1 MLDLNQDDI
10 PKVKYWGSGTMGNK
24 SFRIKIIPGIM
35 VYKKCDKLTSF
46 AGFFLLQ
53 ALQFFLQLKKH
64 KNTFFYVYIEKID
77 ELSKTYFSQ
86 HV

>member
-1 MLDLNQDDI
+1 
-10 PKVKYWGSGTMGNK
+10 MGNK

-53 ALQFFLQLKKH
+53 ALQFFLQLKKQPIFLH
-64 KNTFFYVYIEKID
+64 FVNIMTDWYQVRKTTHTEQFNINKEKNIK
-77 ELSKTYFSQ
+77 
-86 HV
+86 